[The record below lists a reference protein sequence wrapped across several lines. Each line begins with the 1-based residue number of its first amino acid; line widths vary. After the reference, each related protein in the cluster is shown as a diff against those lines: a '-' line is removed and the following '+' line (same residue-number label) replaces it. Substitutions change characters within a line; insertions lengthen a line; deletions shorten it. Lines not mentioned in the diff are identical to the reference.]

1 MMRENY
7 GSERQA
13 GKRVMVTGGSGF
25 IGSHLVEGL
34 LDDGCTV
41 AAVAHAPG
49 RLAFLNHGK
58 SFLFFPCELLNFN
71 EVREVLASFAPDI
84 VIHLAAHPD
93 GREDYEQARA
103 CIQNNLSITLNVL
116 EAFRLIE
123 GGECFIYGDSCKV
136 YDGREAPHHCGSVMR
151 PLSSY
156 GIAKRAGWELCDL
169 YRRVHGVAT
178 ISVRP
183 TMIHGPRQPY
193 NLISY
198 VVECVLKGKPA
209 VVLDGGDQT
218 RDLLFVKDAVEAY
231 LRVLTFGKEL
241 AGRVI
246 HLGGGCEL
254 RIADIAQMVLNIMG
268 SDLPVVAAPERTRP
282 TELFRSSCNN
292 DEAFAWL
299 GWRPALDLHSAVET
313 TVHDL
318 THIYSEPTVA
328 VPAVMSVSKA

>member
-1 MMRENY
+1 MTKNNGCPRLE
-7 GSERQA
+7 
-13 GKRVMVTGGSGF
+13 GKRVLVTGGSGF

-49 RLAFLNHGK
+49 RLAFLNHAK
-58 SFLFFPCELLNFN
+58 SFLFFSCELLNFN
-71 EVREVLASFAPDI
+71 EVQRVLSTFEPEI

-116 EAFRLIE
+116 EAFRLSA
-123 GGECFIYGDSCKV
+123 GECFIYGDSCKV

-156 GIAKRAGWELCDL
+156 GIAKRAGWEICDL

-183 TMIHGPRQPY
+183 TMIHGPRQPF

-198 VVECVLKGKPA
+198 VVECVLKGKSA

-218 RDLLFVKDAVEAY
+218 RDLLFVKDAVDAY
-231 LRVLTFGKEL
+231 LRILAFGNEL

-254 RIADIAQMVLNIMG
+254 RIADIARMVLDIMG

-299 GWRPALDLHSAVET
+299 GWRPSLDLHTALEK

-318 THIYSEPTVA
+318 THLYRERAVA
-328 VPAVMSVSKA
+328 VPAMMSASKA